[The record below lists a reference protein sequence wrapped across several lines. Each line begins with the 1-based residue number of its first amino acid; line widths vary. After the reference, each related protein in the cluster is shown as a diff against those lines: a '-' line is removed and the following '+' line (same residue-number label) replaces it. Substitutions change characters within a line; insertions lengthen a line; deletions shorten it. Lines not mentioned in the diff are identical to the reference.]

1 MTSGAFPP
9 RLRRSNPA
17 PVAPSDRWRPW
28 FRHLEFNIATQKGRP
43 TGSSFKP
50 FVLASAFEKGF
61 VPADQINGIGTCEF
75 DNPGGFPNPYEAN
88 NFSGPKAVRL
98 QRFAHRPSHRR
109 TVRIFDSA

>member
-1 MTSGAFPP
+1 M
-9 RLRRSNPA
+9 
-17 PVAPSDRWRPW
+17 
-28 FRHLEFNIATQKGRP
+28 
-43 TGSSFKP
+43 
-50 FVLASAFEKGF
+50 LASAFEKGF